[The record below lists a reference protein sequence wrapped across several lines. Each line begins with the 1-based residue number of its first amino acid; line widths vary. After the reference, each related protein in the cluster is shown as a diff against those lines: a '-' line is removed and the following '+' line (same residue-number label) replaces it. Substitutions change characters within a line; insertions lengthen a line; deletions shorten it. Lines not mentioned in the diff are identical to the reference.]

1 MSITVASIGLA
12 VARAQGAMPALEQEL
27 NAAYAKL
34 GDGDTGGM
42 LARLVGRMAEQD
54 LSAVPDL
61 GTAFSILAR
70 AAAAATGSSLGTLFA
85 TALLTLGRETK
96 GRQSV
101 PERSEEHTS
110 EIQSLMRISY
120 AVFCLKKKKKTYNI
134 DTEETKN

>member
-27 NAAYAKL
+27 NAADAKL

-61 GTAFSILAR
+61 GRAFSILPR
-70 AAAAATGSSLGTLFA
+70 AAAAATGTSLGRLFA
-85 TALLTLGRETK
+85 TAPQTKTDKRGLGQK
-96 GRQSV
+96 GGG
-101 PERSEEHTS
+101 TW
-110 EIQSLMRISY
+110 
-120 AVFCLKKKKKTYNI
+120 
-134 DTEETKN
+134 